1 MSGLESRNRSLD
13 RMESYSLSELK
24 ANMYSPIAPH
34 RYGGTD
40 ICLALIDATVRII
53 THTKLAVIEVNPSPL
68 TTSGKKTEKACPGM
82 LAQMLKNKTYHS
94 FQSFAA
100 SIRSRFESRSLDFST
115 PSS

>member
-1 MSGLESRNRSLD
+1 
-13 RMESYSLSELK
+13 
-24 ANMYSPIAPH
+24 MYSPIAPH

-40 ICLALIDATVRII
+40 I
-53 THTKLAVIEVNPSPL
+53 KLAVIEVNPSPL

-100 SIRSRFESRSLDFST
+100 SMEGLLNLSLCALT
-115 PSS
+115 G